1 MYIKFYFDLTG
12 SQDRKE
18 IVEEYLILFY
28 SSDKI
33 KCLFFLKKKQTFSTN
48 SERNWPQ
55 SINQRTINSGAFN
68 SIVSSINLALEIWAT
83 ILTMLGVSET
93 VDKTQEN
100 VTNAPWCKC
109 SSGAALKRTQNITIS
124 WATNLWAE
132 FKKIGDTCLLVFSP
146 LSSIVSL
153 GSPSEID

>member
-83 ILTMLGVSET
+83 ILTKLGVSET
-93 VDKTQEN
+93 VDKTLSQMHFGAS
-100 VTNAPWCKC
+100 APV
-109 SSGAALKRTQNITIS
+109 G
-124 WATNLWAE
+124 
-132 FKKIGDTCLLVFSP
+132 P
-146 LSSIVSL
+146 L
-153 GSPSEID
+153 